1 MNKMLDR
8 FHSYNILKLVMY
20 ERNSY
25 THQPQ
30 PDRDSSLPATEAQ
43 PKDLLA
49 VKRCRDAQ
57 CPMPNNKGEPAIE

>member
-1 MNKMLDR
+1 
-8 FHSYNILKLVMY
+8 MY